1 MLSVVGKVN
10 STISSIPIFELD
22 VGWNVKRKYK
32 GSGWGKKKQ
41 EKRNL
46 E

>member
-22 VGWNVKRKYK
+22 ISRNVKRNK
-32 GSGWGKKKQ
+32 GSGGGKKKQ